1 MDHKL
6 TLCLFILDRHNFTLR
21 FLRYYNT
28 LNIPYKL
35 IIGDGS
41 KANLNYQILSQIK
54 KNKNIQYFKFK
65 NEFNQKLK
73 EYDHNKFYLR
83 ILHCLNKVKTKYVKF
98 ISDDDMI
105 IEYSTKK
112 CIKFLEKNNHYDAV
126 GGSGIDFTLSKKY
139 YGNIKN
145 IRSFYKIKNFKSLN
159 ITKKIKQFFDSMFDC
174 WHIVFRTKKILKIF
188 KISSRYNND
197 DKDFKDHFHEM
208 ITHIFLKIY
217 FFKDPLILHESHND
231 PHDGALRGNVVD
243 RLKDKNFL
251 KKLDKF
257 SENTNKIYPF
267 KDKNFIRS
275 EYYRGVVLK
284 FLETLNIQSYYSFR
298 DLTNMVKKNLNTK
311 IKKNNN
317 LNIFLSKSGNKKLN
331 KELILIQRFLF
342 KFDK

>member
-1 MDHKL
+1 
-6 TLCLFILDRHNFTLR
+6 
-21 FLRYYNT
+21 
-28 LNIPYKL
+28 
-35 IIGDGS
+35 
-41 KANLNYQILSQIK
+41 
-54 KNKNIQYFKFK
+54 
-65 NEFNQKLK
+65 
-73 EYDHNKFYLR
+73 
-83 ILHCLNKVKTKYVKF
+83 
-98 ISDDDMI
+98 
-105 IEYSTKK
+105 
-112 CIKFLEKNNHYDAV
+112 
-126 GGSGIDFTLSKKY
+126 
-139 YGNIKN
+139 
-145 IRSFYKIKNFKSLN
+145 
-159 ITKKIKQFFDSMFDC
+159 MFDC

-188 KISSRYNND
+188 KISSRYNNE